1 MCQRLATGLWFFTVS
16 STHKTG
22 RHDLK
27 EILFES
33 GVENHTR
40 NPVDCLILMT
50 SRTTYSP
57 CFFGVVGVDHL
68 FSFLCCVFIRFLLGF
83 VFFFVFILYLLYP
96 ILPVSLNCVLPNM
109 IKPNMCMIGHLMIP
123 WKVGICWISKMTTNA
138 LLSFQQRTVLYRWYR
153 FHRLLKTFSKLRL
166 G

>member
-1 MCQRLATGLWFFTVS
+1 VCQRLAAGLWFFTVS

-22 RHDLK
+22 RHDLN

-50 SRTTYSP
+50 SRKTYSP

-68 FSFLCCVFIRFLLGF
+68 FSFLCCVFIRFLLCF
-83 VFFFVFILYLLYP
+83 CFFLCLHLASCVPNIAS
-96 ILPVSLNCVLPNM
+96 VSE
-109 IKPNMCMIGHLMIP
+109 
-123 WKVGICWISKMTTNA
+123 
-138 LLSFQQRTVLYRWYR
+138 
-153 FHRLLKTFSKLRL
+153 LRSPKHD
-166 G
+166 